1 MAAFGFTIILLNKEA
16 DMGKSTIII
25 TADLGHFRAYRVS
38 RTPLGSAKL
47 SLIEG
52 YDSLEGHGKL
62 GDKLSDQAG
71 RFSRKDGL
79 SKSKGYGEPHN
90 IELEMEKRMIKLI
103 ARDIDTII
111 AKGPCD
117 VWYFAAPAEINGR
130 IVEQI
135 RRDVKSRMGK
145 SITVNLTGTKKS
157 DIMGY
162 FE

>member
-1 MAAFGFTIILLNKEA
+1 MDKNVIVVA
-16 DMGKSTIII
+16 
-25 TADLGHFRAYRVS
+25 ADLGHFRAYRIS
-38 RTPLGSAKL
+38 RTPRGSAKI
-47 SLIEG
+47 SMIES
-52 YDSLEGHGKL
+52 YDSLDGHGKL

-103 ARDIDTII
+103 AKDIETVI
-111 AKGPCD
+111 AKESCEA
-117 VWYFAAPAEINGR
+117 WYFAAPAEINGR
-130 IVEQI
+130 IVEHLG
-135 RRDVKSRMGK
+135 RDVKSRLGRN
-145 SITVNLTGTKKS
+145 ITANLTRTKKA